1 MGNDL
6 WIKIGCYLTGYN
18 YRLLKESGEASKKSL
33 KKYTSALLIISII
46 WAANG
51 FNFAKRYL
59 DSNLFGSILASII
72 MVIIIIQIE
81 RQIILSVRPKLI
93 FKSFRTILAILMAII
108 GSVIIDQILF
118 NKDLDELK
126 KDNETHNKTLQSQ
139 FNSSNLTDSLEI
151 EFKKEQIS
159 NIDSISTLLTTQ
171 MIKIGGNRQTKQSI
185 TDSLK
190 NKKENEVKI
199 DVTPLQRNLLLLDSS
214 KTIINA
220 EITQIKKEQQKR
232 FEDFQ
237 KNKKPVL
244 SGFFGEI
251 KLLIDFINIQGT
263 LTLVIYIFWLIFFFT
278 LEILVLVAKI
288 SDDGN
293 DYEKRVEYELDSNL
307 RKIDY
312 LTSKSQKGLS

>member
-93 FKSFRTILAILMAII
+93 LKSFRTILAILMAII